1 MTTALQ
7 SPSLINDF
15 ADFLATG
22 PARREIVDWRPSEP
36 VVERANE
43 LAEKRKEGEITADE
57 EKELEAFLN
66 SEIML
71 SLLKARSRRL
81 VFAGAG
87 GKCEYCLRHDS
98 DSALPHQPDH
108 ITSRRPAA
116 KRRLRIWRWPATRA
130 TC

>member
-22 PARREIVDWRPSEP
+22 PSRREIVDWRPSES
-36 VVERANE
+36 VADRANE
-43 LAEKRKEGEITADE
+43 LAQKRKEGEVTADE

-71 SLLKARSRRL
+71 SLLKAR
-81 VFAGAG
+81 
-87 GKCEYCLRHDS
+87 LRS
-98 DSALPHQPDH
+98 N
-108 ITSRRPAA
+108 
-116 KRRLRIWRWPATRA
+116 TRTA
-130 TC
+130 P

>member
-22 PARREIVDWRPSEP
+22 PTRLEIVDWRPSEP

-43 LAEKRKEGEITADE
+43 LAEKRKEGEITPDE

-71 SLLKARSRRL
+71 SLLKAR
-81 VFAGAG
+81 
-87 GKCEYCLRHDS
+87 LRS
-98 DSALPHQPDH
+98 N
-108 ITSRRPAA
+108 
-116 KRRLRIWRWPATRA
+116 
-130 TC
+130 